1 MGLQWN
7 AVFDDGALNGGILRV
22 SIQSTEQVVNETQC
36 NGPMGSLMEPE
47 DKALDSFM
55 VQVGRRVRD
64 LRAQRGWSGRRLSE
78 ISGVSLRYLS
88 LLENGKG
95 NASTA
100 VLFKL
105 ARALEC
111 PIEQLVSDDVSG
123 TAANVHLL
131 NQFETSPPDV
141 QLQVCEILNAAGR
154 TSDKEGRLCLIG
166 LSGAGKSSLGRLLS
180 ERTGVQFLELEDQI
194 EKLSGLSIGEV
205 RNQFGLDGYRKLERQ
220 ALETVVMEHRAIIM
234 AVPADLVSSAD
245 VYRLLLRKFTCI
257 WLKATP
263 EEHINRTKAQAGAEA
278 QVSYASAI
286 GELRAI
292 LSHREALYANA
303 DQMLNTSGRSIVQSL
318 QELHDATLRLFS
330 RQ

>member
-1 MGLQWN
+1 
-7 AVFDDGALNGGILRV
+7 
-22 SIQSTEQVVNETQC
+22 
-36 NGPMGSLMEPE
+36 MGSLIEP
-47 DKALDSFM
+47 DDNALDSFM

-78 ISGVSLRYLS
+78 MSGVSLRYLS

-111 PIEQLVSDDVSG
+111 PIEQLVADDVSG

-154 TSDKEGRLCLIG
+154 TTNKEGRLCLIG

-180 ERTGVQFLELEDQI
+180 ERTGVQFLELEDEV
-194 EKLSGLSIGEV
+194 EKLSGMPLSEV
-205 RNQFGLDGYRKLERQ
+205 RDSYGLDGYRKLEKK
-220 ALETVVMEHRAIIM
+220 ALEAVVVEHRSVIVAI
-234 AVPADLVSSAD
+234 PADLVSSPE
-245 VYRLLLRKFTCI
+245 VYRFLLRKFTSI

-263 EEHINRTKAQAGAEA
+263 EEHISRARALADGDSRESQAH
-278 QVSYASAI
+278 AI